1 MKTIIVIGAGI
12 VGVSTAIW
20 LQRSGFK
27 VTIIDQKG
35 PATGASHGNAGIL
48 AASSI
53 IPVPNPSLIKK
64 LPFYLLS
71 KDSPVFFKM
80 SYLPQMFPFLMS
92 YLSKSNLREVNKYAE
107 RMTPLIFDTVCQHKS
122 LAKGTGAEKFISYQD
137 YCFGYETEKNF
148 LNDKK
153 VWKLRQKHGLPFEVV
168 NGNEFSNFDPFYK
181 DLFDVIVKCKNHG
194 KINDPGLYVK
204 TLCDH
209 FLSQGGELI
218 ISKVN
223 DISSKNLNDAIVK
236 IESDSL
242 IANKI
247 VVATGAWSKKI
258 LKKFK
263 IKMPLESE
271 RGYHVEYV
279 EPNFYPKVPMMLTS
293 KKFVITPMDGRIRVA
308 GLVEFAGLKALKR
321 KPPLNLLKN
330 KIKVLF
336 PNLKCKE
343 KIEWLGHR
351 PALVDSL
358 PMLGYLDK
366 NKQILVAFGH
376 QHLGLTAGAKTGRIV
391 SDLIIG
397 NDIKLKISNYR
408 PNRFMN

>member
-53 IPVPNPSLIKK
+53 IPIPNPSLIKK

-80 SYLPQMFPFLMS
+80 SYLPKMFPFLMS

-137 YCFGYETEKNF
+137 YCFGYETEENF

-223 DISSKNLNDAIVK
+223 DISSKNLNDVIVK

-308 GLVEFAGLKALKR
+308 GLVEFAGLKTLKR

-330 KIKVLF
+330 KIKDLF
-336 PNLKCKE
+336 PNLECKE

>member
-1 MKTIIVIGAGI
+1 MKTIVVIGAGI

-80 SYLPQMFPFLMS
+80 SYLPKMFPFLMS

-137 YCFGYETEKNF
+137 YCFGYETEENF

-279 EPNFYPKVPMMLTS
+279 EPNFYHKVPMMLTS

-308 GLVEFAGLKALKR
+308 GLVEFAGLKAHKR

-391 SDLIIG
+391 ADLIIG

>member
-80 SYLPQMFPFLMS
+80 SYLPKMFPFLIS

-137 YCFGYETEKNF
+137 YCFGYETEENF

-308 GLVEFAGLKALKR
+308 GLVEFAGLKAHKR

>member
-71 KDSPVFFKM
+71 KDSPVFFKT
-80 SYLPQMFPFLMS
+80 SYLPKMFPFLIS

-137 YCFGYETEKNF
+137 YCFGYETEENF

-223 DISSKNLNDAIVK
+223 DISSKNLNDVIVK

-247 VVATGAWSKKI
+247 IVATGAWSKKI

-308 GLVEFAGLKALKR
+308 GLVEFAGLKTLKR

-330 KIKVLF
+330 KIKDLF

>member
-80 SYLPQMFPFLMS
+80 SYLPKMFPFLMS

-137 YCFGYETEKNF
+137 YCFGYETEENF

-223 DISSKNLNDAIVK
+223 DISSKNLNDVIVK
-236 IESDSL
+236 IESDTL

-308 GLVEFAGLKALKR
+308 GLVEFAGLKTLKR

-330 KIKVLF
+330 NIKDLF
-336 PNLKCKE
+336 PNLKYKE

>member
-223 DISSKNLNDAIVK
+223 DISSKNLNDVIVK

>member
-71 KDSPVFFKM
+71 KDPPVFFKM
-80 SYLPQMFPFLMS
+80 SYLPKMFPFLIS

-223 DISSKNLNDAIVK
+223 DISSKNLNDVIVK

-247 VVATGAWSKKI
+247 IVATGAWSKKI

-308 GLVEFAGLKALKR
+308 GLVEFAGLKTLKR

-330 KIKVLF
+330 KIKDLF

>member
-137 YCFGYETEKNF
+137 YCFGYETEENF

-223 DISSKNLNDAIVK
+223 DISSKNLNDVIVK

-247 VVATGAWSKKI
+247 IVATGAWSKKI

>member
-137 YCFGYETEKNF
+137 YCFGYETEENF

-223 DISSKNLNDAIVK
+223 DISSKNLNDVIVK

-247 VVATGAWSKKI
+247 IVATGAWSKKI

-293 KKFVITPMDGRIRVA
+293 KKFVITPMDGRIRAA
-308 GLVEFAGLKALKR
+308 GLVEFAGLKTLKR
-321 KPPLNLLKN
+321 KPPFCLL
-330 KIKVLF
+330 
-336 PNLKCKE
+336 
-343 KIEWLGHR
+343 
-351 PALVDSL
+351 
-358 PMLGYLDK
+358 Y
-366 NKQILVAFGH
+366 
-376 QHLGLTAGAKTGRIV
+376 T
-391 SDLIIG
+391 SDAA
-397 NDIKLKISNYR
+397 DE
-408 PNRFMN
+408 

>member
-80 SYLPQMFPFLMS
+80 SYLPQMFPFLIS

-137 YCFGYETEKNF
+137 YCFGYETEENF

-308 GLVEFAGLKALKR
+308 GLVEFAGLKTLKR

-330 KIKVLF
+330 NIKDLF
-336 PNLKCKE
+336 PNLKYKE

>member
-80 SYLPQMFPFLMS
+80 SYLPQMFPFLIS

-137 YCFGYETEKNF
+137 YCFGYETEENF

-223 DISSKNLNDAIVK
+223 DISSKNLNDVIVK

-247 VVATGAWSKKI
+247 IVATGAWSKKI

-308 GLVEFAGLKALKR
+308 GLVEFAGLKTLKR

-330 KIKVLF
+330 KIKDLF
-336 PNLKCKE
+336 PNLECKE

>member
-80 SYLPQMFPFLMS
+80 SYLPKMFPFLIS

-137 YCFGYETEKNF
+137 YCFGYETEENF

-223 DISSKNLNDAIVK
+223 DISSKNLNDVIVK

-247 VVATGAWSKKI
+247 IVATGAWSKKI

-308 GLVEFAGLKALKR
+308 GLVEFAGLKTLKR

-330 KIKVLF
+330 NIKDLF

>member
-80 SYLPQMFPFLMS
+80 SYLPQMFPFLIS

-137 YCFGYETEKNF
+137 YCFGYETEENF

-236 IESDSL
+236 IESDTL

-308 GLVEFAGLKALKR
+308 GLVEFAGLKTLKR

-330 KIKVLF
+330 KIKDLF

>member
-80 SYLPQMFPFLMS
+80 SYLPKMFPFLIS

-223 DISSKNLNDAIVK
+223 DISSKNLNDVIVK

-247 VVATGAWSKKI
+247 IVATGAWSKKI

-308 GLVEFAGLKALKR
+308 GLVEFAGLKTLKR

-330 KIKVLF
+330 KIKDLF

>member
-80 SYLPQMFPFLMS
+80 SYLPKMFPFLIS

-137 YCFGYETEKNF
+137 YCFGYETEENF

-223 DISSKNLNDAIVK
+223 DISSKNLNDVIVK

-330 KIKVLF
+330 KIKDLF

>member
-137 YCFGYETEKNF
+137 YCFGYETEENF

-223 DISSKNLNDAIVK
+223 DISSKNLNDVIVK

-308 GLVEFAGLKALKR
+308 GLVEFAGLKTLKR

>member
-223 DISSKNLNDAIVK
+223 DISSKNLNDVIVK

-247 VVATGAWSKKI
+247 IVATGAWSKKI

-308 GLVEFAGLKALKR
+308 GLVEFAGLKTLKR

-330 KIKVLF
+330 KIKDLF
-336 PNLKCKE
+336 PNLECKE

>member
-1 MKTIIVIGAGI
+1 MKKIIVIGAGI

-20 LQRSGFK
+20 LQRSGFE

-80 SYLPQMFPFLMS
+80 SYLPKMFPFLIS

-122 LAKGTGAEKFISYQD
+122 LAKGTGAEKFISFQD

-223 DISSKNLNDAIVK
+223 DISSKNLNDVIVK

-308 GLVEFAGLKALKR
+308 GLVEFAGLKAHKR

>member
-80 SYLPQMFPFLMS
+80 SYLPKMFPFLIS

-137 YCFGYETEKNF
+137 YCFGYETEENF

-223 DISSKNLNDAIVK
+223 DISSKNLNDVIVK

-247 VVATGAWSKKI
+247 IVATGAWSKKI

-293 KKFVITPMDGRIRVA
+293 KKFVITPMNGRIRVA
-308 GLVEFAGLKALKR
+308 GLVEFAGFKTLKR

-330 KIKVLF
+330 KIKDLF

>member
-71 KDSPVFFKM
+71 KNSPVFFKM
-80 SYLPQMFPFLMS
+80 SYLPKMFPFLMS

-122 LAKGTGAEKFISYQD
+122 LSKGTGAEKFISNQD

-168 NGNEFSNFDPFYK
+168 TGNEFSKFDPFYK

-194 KINDPGLYVK
+194 KISDPGLYVK

-209 FLSQGGELI
+209 FLSQGGKLI

-223 DISSKNLNDAIVK
+223 DILSKNLNDVIVK

-271 RGYHVEYV
+271 RGYHIEYV
-279 EPNFYPKVPMMLTS
+279 GPNFYPKVPMMLTS

-321 KPPLNLLKN
+321 KPPLNLLRN
-330 KIKVLF
+330 KIKDLF
-336 PNLKCKE
+336 PDLNCEE

-397 NDIKLKISNYR
+397 NDIKLKMSNYK
-408 PNRFMN
+408 PDRFMN

>member
-35 PATGASHGNAGIL
+35 PARGASHGNAGIL

-223 DISSKNLNDAIVK
+223 DISSKNLNDVIVK

>member
-80 SYLPQMFPFLMS
+80 SYLPKMFPFLIS

-137 YCFGYETEKNF
+137 YCFGYETEENF

-223 DISSKNLNDAIVK
+223 DISSKNLNDVIVK

-242 IANKI
+242 MANKI

-308 GLVEFAGLKALKR
+308 GLVEFAGLKTLKR

-330 KIKVLF
+330 NIKDLF
-336 PNLKCKE
+336 PNLKYKE

>member
-80 SYLPQMFPFLMS
+80 SYLPKMFPFLIS

-308 GLVEFAGLKALKR
+308 GLVEFAGLKTLKR

-330 KIKVLF
+330 KIKDLF

>member
-53 IPVPNPSLIKK
+53 LPVPNPSLIKK

-80 SYLPQMFPFLMS
+80 SYLPKMFPFLIS

-137 YCFGYETEKNF
+137 YCFGYETEENF

-223 DISSKNLNDAIVK
+223 DISSKNLNDVIVK

-247 VVATGAWSKKI
+247 IVATGAWSKKI

-308 GLVEFAGLKALKR
+308 GLVEFAGLKTLKR

-330 KIKVLF
+330 KIKDLF

>member
-80 SYLPQMFPFLMS
+80 SYLPQMFPFLIS

-137 YCFGYETEKNF
+137 YCFGYETEENF

-223 DISSKNLNDAIVK
+223 DISSKNLNDVIVK

-247 VVATGAWSKKI
+247 IVATGAWSKKI

-397 NDIKLKISNYR
+397 NDIKLKMSNYR

>member
-80 SYLPQMFPFLMS
+80 SYLPKMFPFLIS

-137 YCFGYETEKNF
+137 YCFGYETEENF

-223 DISSKNLNDAIVK
+223 DISSKNLNDVIVK

-247 VVATGAWSKKI
+247 VVATGACSKKI

-271 RGYHVEYV
+271 RGYHVEYI

>member
-35 PATGASHGNAGIL
+35 PATGASNGNAGIL

-80 SYLPQMFPFLMS
+80 SYLPQMFPFLIS

-137 YCFGYETEKNF
+137 YCFGYETEENF

-218 ISKVN
+218 
-223 DISSKNLNDAIVK
+223 L
-236 IESDSL
+236 SL
-242 IANKI
+242 IHI
-247 VVATGAWSKKI
+247 
-258 LKKFK
+258 
-263 IKMPLESE
+263 
-271 RGYHVEYV
+271 
-279 EPNFYPKVPMMLTS
+279 
-293 KKFVITPMDGRIRVA
+293 
-308 GLVEFAGLKALKR
+308 
-321 KPPLNLLKN
+321 
-330 KIKVLF
+330 
-336 PNLKCKE
+336 
-343 KIEWLGHR
+343 
-351 PALVDSL
+351 
-358 PMLGYLDK
+358 
-366 NKQILVAFGH
+366 
-376 QHLGLTAGAKTGRIV
+376 
-391 SDLIIG
+391 
-397 NDIKLKISNYR
+397 
-408 PNRFMN
+408 

>member
-35 PATGASHGNAGIL
+35 PARGASHGNAGIL

-80 SYLPQMFPFLMS
+80 SYLPKMFPFLIS

-223 DISSKNLNDAIVK
+223 DISSKNLNDVIVK

-247 VVATGAWSKKI
+247 IVATGAWSKKI

-308 GLVEFAGLKALKR
+308 GLVEFAGLKTLKR

-330 KIKVLF
+330 KIKDLF
-336 PNLKCKE
+336 PNLECKE

>member
-181 DLFDVIVKCKNHG
+181 GLFDVIVKCKNHG

>member
-1 MKTIIVIGAGI
+1 MKKIIVIGAGI

-80 SYLPQMFPFLMS
+80 SYLPKMFPFLIS

-223 DISSKNLNDAIVK
+223 DISSKNLNDVIVK

-247 VVATGAWSKKI
+247 IVATGAWSKKI

-308 GLVEFAGLKALKR
+308 GLVEFAGLKTLKR

-330 KIKVLF
+330 NIKDLF

>member
-80 SYLPQMFPFLMS
+80 SYLPQMFPFLIS

-137 YCFGYETEKNF
+137 YCFGYETEENF

-223 DISSKNLNDAIVK
+223 DISSKNLNDVIVK

-247 VVATGAWSKKI
+247 IVATGAWSKKI

-308 GLVEFAGLKALKR
+308 GLVEFAGLKTLKR

-330 KIKVLF
+330 NIKDLF
-336 PNLKCKE
+336 PNLKYKE

>member
-80 SYLPQMFPFLMS
+80 SYLPKMFPFLIS

-137 YCFGYETEKNF
+137 YCFGYETEENF

-223 DISSKNLNDAIVK
+223 DISSKNLNDVIVK

-308 GLVEFAGLKALKR
+308 GLVEFAGLKTLKR

-330 KIKVLF
+330 NIKYLF

>member
-80 SYLPQMFPFLMS
+80 SYLPKMFPFLIS
-92 YLSKSNLREVNKYAE
+92 YLSKSNLKEVNKYAE

-137 YCFGYETEKNF
+137 YCFGYETEENF

-223 DISSKNLNDAIVK
+223 DISSKNLNDVIVK

-247 VVATGAWSKKI
+247 IVATGAWSKKI

-308 GLVEFAGLKALKR
+308 GLVEFAGLKTLKR

-330 KIKVLF
+330 KIKDLF
-336 PNLKCKE
+336 PNLECKE

>member
-80 SYLPQMFPFLMS
+80 SYLPKMFPFLMS

-137 YCFGYETEKNF
+137 YCFGYETEENF

-223 DISSKNLNDAIVK
+223 DISSKNLNDVIVK

-308 GLVEFAGLKALKR
+308 GLVEFAGLKTLKR

-330 KIKVLF
+330 KIKDLF

>member
-137 YCFGYETEKNF
+137 YCFGYETEENF

-223 DISSKNLNDAIVK
+223 DISSKNLNDVIVK

-247 VVATGAWSKKI
+247 IVATGAWSKKI

-308 GLVEFAGLKALKR
+308 GLVEFAGLKTLKR

-330 KIKVLF
+330 KIKDLF
-336 PNLKCKE
+336 PNLECKE

>member
-80 SYLPQMFPFLMS
+80 SYLPKMFPFLIS

-137 YCFGYETEKNF
+137 YCFGYETEENF

-223 DISSKNLNDAIVK
+223 DISSKNLNDVIVK

-247 VVATGAWSKKI
+247 IVATGAWSKKI

-308 GLVEFAGLKALKR
+308 GLVEFAGLKTLKR

-330 KIKVLF
+330 KIKDLF
-336 PNLKCKE
+336 PNLECKE

-391 SDLIIG
+391 SDLVIG

>member
-80 SYLPQMFPFLMS
+80 SYLPKMFPFLIS

-223 DISSKNLNDAIVK
+223 DISSKNLNDVIVK

-247 VVATGAWSKKI
+247 IVATGAWSKKI

-308 GLVEFAGLKALKR
+308 GLVEFAGLKAHKR